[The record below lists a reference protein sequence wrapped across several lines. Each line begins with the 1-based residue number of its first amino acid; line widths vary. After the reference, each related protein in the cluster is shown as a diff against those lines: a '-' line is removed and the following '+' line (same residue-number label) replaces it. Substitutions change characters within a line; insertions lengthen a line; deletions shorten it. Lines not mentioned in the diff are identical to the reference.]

1 MADEKEPRV
10 DKELVAGNIL
20 AERNRR
26 RWSREKLAEA
36 SGIPSSTL
44 KTYENAESGISL
56 ENAWALADLF
66 DMDLDEF
73 AGRSRNAS

>member
-1 MADEKEPRV
+1 MEF
-10 DKELVAGNIL
+10 DKEAIAGNIL

-26 RWSREKLAEA
+26 RWSREKLAEV
-36 SGIPSSTL
+36 SGIPGSTL

-56 ENAWALADLF
+56 ENACKLADVF

-73 AGRSRNAS
+73 AGRVRKKAS